1 MSINKD
7 NYETF
12 LIDYLDGK
20 LNANEVSEVL
30 LFLELHPEI
39 KAEFEGISG
48 ISIPQEELSLDFSDL
63 KKPIFD
69 EAKRSYEPLLIAQLE
84 GELGID
90 ENIELQKGFV
100 LYPELKREEFLF
112 SQTKFVTDHSVV
124 FPQKQQLKKG
134 SLFIVHRNTILRI
147 AAILLLISAVGI
159 SVSHLT
165 KNPETIQTAVIE
177 TPGNNKPKTNESASN
192 IIRNKVEP
200 RSAIQSKNQ
209 SELQLLQS
217 SKENIVSS
225 SQKIQKQQL
234 ATYAMDSKNIQ
245 ELETIVKPE
254 FAPLTKSNSWLAY
267 TPPATISQTNE
278 FIDLP
283 TFLRN
288 KLNKGTKQ
296 IETKTIAA
304 LEDMNKTAGISVVK
318 DSITGK
324 ILHFEIVALGLE
336 WSQSK

>member
-1 MSINKD
+1 MSINKN

-30 LFLELHPEI
+30 LFLEQHPDI

-48 ISIPQEELSLDFSDL
+48 MSIPQEELSFDFSNL
-63 KKPIFD
+63 KKPTFD
-69 EAKRSYEPLLIAQLE
+69 EVKRSYEPLLIAKLE
-84 GELGID
+84 GELSID

-112 SQTKFVTDHSVV
+112 SQTKFVNDHSVV
-124 FPQKQQLKKG
+124 FPRKQQLKKG
-134 SLFIVHRNTILRI
+134 GLFIVHRNTILRI

-159 SVSHLT
+159 SVSRLT
-165 KNPETIQTAVIE
+165 KNPGTIQTAVIE
-177 TPGNNKPKTNESASN
+177 TPGNNSPQTESVSN
-192 IIRNKVEP
+192 TIGNKVE
-200 RSAIQSKNQ
+200 SQSTIQQKKQ
-209 SELQLLQS
+209 SELQSIQS
-217 SKENIVSS
+217 SKENIASL

-234 ATYAMDSKNIQ
+234 ATNAMESKNI
-245 ELETIVKPE
+245 ERLKPIEKPE
-254 FAPLTKSNSWLAY
+254 IAPLTKSDSWLTY
-267 TPPATISQTNE
+267 TPPAAITQTNE

-318 DSITGK
+318 DSTTGR
-324 ILHFEIVALGLE
+324 ILHFEIAALGLE